1 MHLNKTV
8 PIIMKPIVVSR
19 CFFLLRAFFLI
30 FLTVTAAGRASADD
44 QTTLAMPLMFDLRE
58 RIPKPDLAPVPRIRF
73 LTTVDFPPFNFI
85 DQSGK
90 LSGFHVDLAREICRE
105 LGVLERC
112 QIEAL
117 PYKDLQSALENGNG
131 EVVLAGL
138 KITPELRQNHGF
150 SRVFMQLP
158 ARFVI
163 AKSAA
168 ATIKAPEQ
176 LEPDRLGVVKG
187 TAHEEMLKTFFPGL
201 KPRVYDTRPEMLAA
215 LKKGDVK
222 AVFGDG
228 LQLSFWLESD
238 DAADCCA
245 YLGEPYYSSFF
256 FGDGLAMMT
265 RKDTP
270 QITRALD
277 HALIALAR
285 NGRLNDIYLRYFPNG
300 L

>member
-1 MHLNKTV
+1 
-8 PIIMKPIVVSR
+8 MKAMVVSR
-19 CFFLLRAFFLI
+19 CFSLLFVFSLLGLAAPAS
-30 FLTVTAAGRASADD
+30 VTAAADN
-44 QTTLAMPLMFDLRE
+44 TAALSIPLMFDPRE

-105 LGVLERC
+105 LDVLERC
-112 QIEAL
+112 QIEAM
-117 PYKDLQSALENGNG
+117 PYKDLMPALDKGGG
-131 EVVLAGL
+131 EVVLAGVR
-138 KITPELRQNHGF
+138 ITPELRRTYDF

-158 ARFVI
+158 ARFV
-163 AKSAA
+163 ASKGGVGTLTS
-168 ATIKAPEQ
+168 PNQ
-176 LEPDRLGVVKG
+176 LPPGQLGVVKG
-187 TAHEEMLKTFFPGL
+187 TAHEEMLKAFFPAL
-201 KPRVYDTRPEMLAA
+201 RPTTFDTRPAMIAA
-215 LKKGDVK
+215 LKDGKVK
-222 AVFGDG
+222 AIFGDG
-228 LQLSFWLESD
+228 LQLAFWLDSD
-238 DAADCCA
+238 DANGCCS
-245 YLGEPYYSSFF
+245 YLGGPYYSNFF

-270 QITRALD
+270 QITTALD

>member
-1 MHLNKTV
+1 
-8 PIIMKPIVVSR
+8 MKPMVVSR
-19 CFFLLRAFFLI
+19 CFFLLRALFLI
-30 FLTVTAAGRASADD
+30 CVVAAASTAHATDSSDP
-44 QTTLAMPLMFDLRE
+44 LSMPLMFDLRE

-90 LSGFHVDLAREICRE
+90 LSGFHVELAREICRE
-105 LGVLERC
+105 LAVLERC

-117 PYKDLQSALENGNG
+117 PYKDLQPALEKGSG

-138 KITPELRQNHGF
+138 KVTPELRRTFGF

-163 AKSAA
+163 RKTAGNTTTS
-168 ATIKAPEQ
+168 
-176 LEPDRLGVVKG
+176 PDTLPAGQLGVVQG
-187 TAHEEMLKTFFPGL
+187 TAHEEMLKAFFPAL
-201 KPRVYDTRPEMLAA
+201 KAKTFTTRPIMLAA
-215 LKKGDVK
+215 LRKGDIQ
-222 AVFGDG
+222 AAFGDG

-245 YLGEPYYSSFF
+245 YLGGPYYSSFF

-265 RKDTP
+265 RKDSP

-285 NGRLNDIYLRYFPNG
+285 SGRLNDIYLRYFPNG